1 MAVNR
6 RNFGLGLVS
15 ILTVA
20 CAKVPESKAKA
31 GDSFWALFRERF
43 ILPSGRVID
52 NGNGNISH
60 SEGQGYGLLLA
71 VINGDEAT
79 FEALAGWTEDTL
91 GRADVALHSWR
102 YDPRQPDPVADP
114 NNATDG
120 DMLIAWALSL
130 GAKKWRNRSYAARSK
145 AIRQAIRARLIV
157 QRNGEQLL
165 LPGMVGFVEAERV
178 VINPSYYI
186 WPALDHFR
194 AVDGAPAWA
203 SVINDGMRIMSRAR
217 FGEHGLPADWL
228 QVDPTGTWAPATD
241 KPARFGFDA
250 IRIPLYAEAGR
261 RKVLSEP
268 VVAWWQSLASSGQQ
282 IPAWIDLQS
291 GQVAPYGLSAGGN
304 AIMALALGRP
314 QPDVLA
320 GDYYAAVLQLFAR
333 YVK

>member
-6 RNFGLGLVS
+6 RNFSLGLAS

-20 CAKVPESKAKA
+20 CAKVPESKAKT
-31 GDSFWALFRERF
+31 GDGFWAQFRERF

-71 VINGDEAT
+71 AINSDEAT
-79 FEALAGWTEDTL
+79 FDALAEWTQDTL
-91 GRADVALHSWR
+91 GRDDMALHAWR
-102 YDPRQPDPVADP
+102 YDSREFNPIPDR

-130 GAKKWRNRSYAARSK
+130 GAKKWRNSSYAARSK
-145 AIRQAIRARLIV
+145 AIRQAIRSRLIV

-165 LPGMVGFVEAERV
+165 LPGLVGFVEAERV

-194 AVDGAPAWA
+194 AVDGAAAWA
-203 SVINDGMRIMSRAR
+203 AVINDGMRIMSRAR
-217 FGEHGLPADWL
+217 FGPYGLPADWL
-228 QVDPTGTWAPATD
+228 QVDPTGTWMPAID
-241 KPARFGFDA
+241 KPPRFGFDA

-261 RKVLSEP
+261 RKTLSEP
-268 VVAWWQSLASSGQQ
+268 IIAWWQSLAASGQQ

-291 GQVAPYGLSAGGN
+291 GQVAPYGLSVGGE
-304 AIMALALGRP
+304 AIKALALGQP
-314 QPDVLA
+314 QPEVLA

>member
-1 MAVNR
+1 MK
-6 RNFGLGLVS
+6 G
-15 ILTVA
+15 
-20 CAKVPESKAKA
+20 
-31 GDSFWALFRERF
+31 RF
-43 ILPSGRVID
+43 NLYRFASP
-52 NGNGNISH
+52 
-60 SEGQGYGLLLA
+60 
-71 VINGDEAT
+71 AT
-79 FEALAGWTEDTL
+79 FYPLAGAL
-91 GRADVALHSWR
+91 IPYFVAVSVLFATVIATAPAAGWATAARCS
-102 YDPRQPDPVADP
+102 
-114 NNATDG
+114 ATDSTPSVS
-120 DMLIAWALSL
+120 A
-130 GAKKWRNRSYAARSK
+130 
-145 AIRQAIRARLIV
+145 ARLI
-157 QRNGEQLL
+157 RL
-165 LPGMVGFVEAERV
+165 
-178 VINPSYYI
+178 
-186 WPALDHFR
+186 
-194 AVDGAPAWA
+194 
-203 SVINDGMRIMSRAR
+203 RIMSRAR

-261 RKVLSEP
+261 RKALSEP

>member
-15 ILTVA
+15 VLTVA
-20 CAKVPESKAKA
+20 CAKVPQSNAKT
-31 GDSFWALFRERF
+31 GDAFWAQFRERF

-71 VINGDEAT
+71 VLNGDQST

-91 GRADVALHSWR
+91 GRNDIALHAWR
-102 YDPRQPDPVADP
+102 YDPREFNPIPDR

-120 DMLIAWALSL
+120 DLLIAWALSL
-130 GAKKWRNRSYAARSK
+130 GAKKWRDAGYAARSK
-145 AIRQAIRARLIV
+145 AVRQAIRARLIV
-157 QRNGEQLL
+157 RRNGEQLL
-165 LPGMVGFVEAERV
+165 LPGLEGFVEAERV

-194 AVDGAPAWA
+194 VVDGPAAWSA
-203 SVINDGMRIMSRAR
+203 VINDGMRIMSRAR
-217 FGEHGLPADWL
+217 FGAHSLPADWL
-228 QVDPTGTWAPATD
+228 QVDPTGAWEPASD
-241 KPARFGFDA
+241 KPMRFGFDA

-261 RKVLSEP
+261 RKNLSAP
-268 VVAWWQSLASSGQQ
+268 VIAWWQSLAAAGQQ
-282 IPAWIDLQS
+282 VPAWIDLQS
-291 GQVAPYGLSAGGN
+291 GEVAPYGLSPGGD
-304 AIMALALGRP
+304 AIKALALGQP
-314 QPDVLA
+314 QPEVLA
-320 GDYYAAVLQLFAR
+320 SDYYAAVLQLFAR

>member
-6 RNFGLGLVS
+6 RSFGLGLVS

-20 CAKVPESKAKA
+20 CAKVPESNAKT
-31 GDSFWALFRERF
+31 GDSFWAQFRERF

-71 VINGDEAT
+71 VLNGDEAT
-79 FEALAGWTEDTL
+79 FAALAGWTEDTL
-91 GRADVALHSWR
+91 GRDDMALHAWR
-102 YDPRQPDPVADP
+102 YDSRESNPIPDR

-120 DMLIAWALSL
+120 DILIAWALSL
-130 GAKKWRNRSYAARSK
+130 GAKKWRDSGYAARSK
-145 AIRQAIRARLIV
+145 AIRQAIRTRLIV
-157 QRNGEQLL
+157 QRNGLQLL
-165 LPGMVGFVEAERV
+165 LPGLVGFVESERV
-178 VINPSYYI
+178 VVNPSYYI

-194 AVDGAPAWA
+194 AVDGAAAWSA
-203 SVINDGMRIMSRAR
+203 VINDGVRILSGAR

-228 QVDPTGTWAPATD
+228 QTDRTGAWLPATD

-250 IRIPLYAEAGR
+250 IRIPLYAVAGH
-261 RKVLSEP
+261 RKALSAP
-268 VVAWWQSLASSGQQ
+268 VIAWWQSLAAAGQQ

-314 QPDVLA
+314 QPEVLA